1 MPRPLRK
8 DYYNEALQYSYA
20 NHHGVR
26 QNRAANTYS
35 GNYAINNTLRPA
47 GNMAHI
53 KANTVKYPSPV
64 RQNPK
69 AAKVP
74 KRKLKKGLN
83 PLQLLI
89 KLVFSLCFFAALV
102 YYVFPYNFEIG
113 RASCRERV
121 S

>member
-1 MPRPLRK
+1 MKHCNILTQTN
-8 DYYNEALQYSYA
+8 Y
-20 NHHGVR
+20 GVR

-74 KRKLKKGLN
+74 KKETEKGAQPAAAFN
-83 PLQLLI
+83 QARI
-89 KLVFSLCFFAALV
+89 FTVFFCCPCLLCFS
-102 YYVFPYNFEIG
+102 I
-113 RASCRERV
+113 
-121 S
+121 